1 MLHSVKSPVI
11 SVDNYAILLKI
22 LKDSVNIIHYTQCYI
37 FSVQTNLSEVRKPH
51 LSRDKAKQN
60 TQKSLGQVCDR
71 WLSWARAR
79 ARPPADNSLLR
90 SGSTLGI
97 PIKITFFIRH
107 EGDLNSSLRGTR
119 KKEVKGRGRKGWNP
133 PPFFPPSLSST
144 LFDACYAGYL
154 YRRQIECIKLYVC
167 TEIRR
172 STYVLATID
181 NQTINF
187 ARLWH
192 WRHSQFMDVRGVL
205 LQGKQCN
212 RHQGRSVYLR
222 TYAPAYMCNW
232 NLKKKV
238 FFSFLRAFVSLNR
251 AVTDKTLL
259 KQVCTYTSTRTTL
272 ILMGFKQSLLVWRV
286 GVTSLISLLFYPF
299 FVIIMYLTDNLTL
312 ENTCRDG

>member
-192 WRHSQFMDVRGVL
+192 WRHTQFMDVCFYKENNEIDTRGVA
-205 LQGKQCN
+205 CIYA
-212 RHQGRSVYLR
+212 HTPLR
-222 TYAPAYMCNW
+222 TCATEIW
-232 NLKKKV
+232 KKKY
-238 FFSFLRAFVSLNR
+238 FSVSWERL
-251 AVTDKTLL
+251 
-259 KQVCTYTSTRTTL
+259 YH
-272 ILMGFKQSLLVWRV
+272 
-286 GVTSLISLLFYPF
+286 
-299 FVIIMYLTDNLTL
+299 
-312 ENTCRDG
+312 